1 MNFLPPLAIT
11 SVASLLI
18 IIDNLRITMEPTE
31 IDSIDIVTAIEGEPS
46 NWNRPYTFVKSDW
59 HIVAWIGVLNMI
71 LPSLLYY
78 R

>member
-1 MNFLPPLAIT
+1 
-11 SVASLLI
+11 
-18 IIDNLRITMEPTE
+18 MEPTE
-31 IDSIDIVTAIEGEPS
+31 IDSIDVVTAIEGEPS